1 MITDLWNQKIHIQLK
16 NYYFSNNVLSLDEQL
31 WDGSEMDFSHGLHP
45 VAMEQNQTHCS
56 RGKRSLLMKH
66 FET

>member
-1 MITDLWNQKIHIQLK
+1 MITDLWNQKIHIQLR
-16 NYYFSNNVLSLDEQL
+16 NCYFSKNVLSSDEQL
-31 WDGSEMDFSHGLHP
+31 WGDGEMDLSRGLHP
-45 VAMEQNQTHCS
+45 VAAEQNQTHCS